1 MTAFIFEENQR
12 VTWPVHVNVPDP
24 KSQTGKVMIQTFKIE
39 VDYDKLINSEIL
51 DDARQR
57 ATAEGVNAFEATEIL
72 TEAVRELAEDV
83 VTGFSGIQTGPKKTD
98 PEVEYST
105 ENFQKLLRR
114 PAVFAAVKTAL
125 EQVRNGQAA
134 KTGN

>member
-24 KSQTGKVMIQTFKIE
+24 NSQTGKVMVQTLKIE
-39 VDYDKLINSEIL
+39 IDYDRLIDNPIYE
-51 DDARQR
+51 DARHR
-57 ATAEGVNAFEATEIL
+57 ATAEDVSAFEVTEIMS
-72 TEAVRELAEDV
+72 TAIRDLAEDV
-83 VTGFSGIQTGPKKTD
+83 VVGFSGMKAGPKKSD
-98 PEVEYST
+98 PDVEFT
-105 ENFQKLLRR
+105 PELFKKLLRR
-114 PAVFAAVKTAL
+114 PSFFVGVKNAL